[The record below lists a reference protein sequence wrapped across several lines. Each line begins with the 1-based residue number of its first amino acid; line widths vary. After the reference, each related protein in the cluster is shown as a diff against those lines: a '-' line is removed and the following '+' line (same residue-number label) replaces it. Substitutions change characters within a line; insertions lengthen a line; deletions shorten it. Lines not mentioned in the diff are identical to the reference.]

1 MLWRMSSRSVFCV
14 TGDENVKVHCRRHAR
29 TCVMR
34 APAPHGAV
42 CKVEPGRAQ
51 LAVFVSVADDAGV
64 LFPKSTKNV
73 SRTRG
78 TRKKR
83 WPAAG
88 NALSLDMRSHRA
100 ERERFFHVFEI
111 WRDQNGQFVVL
122 HGIVFF
128 SGGRDYI
135 IIPDWSPHPSGL
147 HCNPK
152 NGRPRGSDSGVPL
165 MLVGALSGLW

>member
-1 MLWRMSSRSVFCV
+1 MAYVFQKRVLSRV
-14 TGDENVKVHCRRHAR
+14 TGDANVKVHCRRHAR

-51 LAVFVSVADDAGV
+51 RAVFVSVADDAGV
-64 LFPKSTKNV
+64 LFPINEERVAHARHAKEKV
-73 SRTRG
+73 ARR
-78 TRKKR
+78 RQR
-83 WPAAG
+83 
-88 NALSLDMRSHRA
+88 ALMRLHRA

-135 IIPDWSPHPSGL
+135 IIPGIIFGGRDYIIIPDWSPHPSGL
-147 HCNPK
+147 HVIRK
-152 NGRPRGSDSGVPL
+152 MVGHAVRI
-165 MLVGALSGLW
+165 LVYH

>member
-1 MLWRMSSRSVFCV
+1 MQRGFLSGQCCGVCLPEACSVS
-14 TGDENVKVHCRRHAR
+14 GDENMKIHCRRHAR

-34 APAPHGAV
+34 APAPHGAA

-122 HGIVFF
+122 HGIMFF
-128 SGGRDYI
+128 SGGRDHI
-135 IIPDWSPHPSGL
+135 TIPDWSPHPSGL
-147 HCNPK
+147 HVIRK
-152 NGRPRGSDSGVPL
+152 MVGHAVRF
-165 MLVGALSGLW
+165 LVYH

>member
-1 MLWRMSSRSVFCV
+1 MANAVAYVFQKRALSRV

-51 LAVFVSVADDAGV
+51 RAVFVSVADDAGV
-64 LFPKSTKNV
+64 LFPINEERVAHARHAKEKV
-73 SRTRG
+73 ARR
-78 TRKKR
+78 RQR
-83 WPAAG
+83 
-88 NALSLDMRSHRA
+88 ALMRSHRA

-128 SGGRDYI
+128 SGGRDHI

-147 HCNPK
+147 HVIRK
-152 NGRPRGSDSGVPL
+152 MVGHAVRI
-165 MLVGALSGLW
+165 LVYH

>member
-1 MLWRMSSRSVFCV
+1 MAYVFQKRVLSRV
-14 TGDENVKVHCRRHAR
+14 TGDENVKRVHCRRHAR

-51 LAVFVSVADDAGV
+51 RAVFVSVADDAGV

-88 NALSLDMRSHRA
+88 NAL
-100 ERERFFHVFEI
+100 
-111 WRDQNGQFVVL
+111 
-122 HGIVFF
+122 
-128 SGGRDYI
+128 
-135 IIPDWSPHPSGL
+135 
-147 HCNPK
+147 
-152 NGRPRGSDSGVPL
+152 
-165 MLVGALSGLW
+165 

>member
-1 MLWRMSSRSVFCV
+1 
-14 TGDENVKVHCRRHAR
+14 
-29 TCVMR
+29 MR
-34 APAPHGAV
+34 APAPHGAA

-51 LAVFVSVADDAGV
+51 RAVFFSIADDAGV

-78 TRKKR
+78 MFAKEKVARR
-83 WPAAG
+83 RQR
-88 NALSLDMRSHRA
+88 ALMRSHRA

-122 HGIVFF
+122 HGIMFF

-135 IIPDWSPHPSGL
+135 IIPDWSPH
-147 HCNPK
+147 
-152 NGRPRGSDSGVPL
+152 RRDY
-165 MLVGALSGLW
+165 M

>member
-1 MLWRMSSRSVFCV
+1 MAYVFQKRALSRV
-14 TGDENVKVHCRRHAR
+14 TGDGNVKVHCRRHAR

-51 LAVFVSVADDAGV
+51 RAVFVSVADDAGV
-64 LFPKSTKNV
+64 LFPINEERVAHARYAKVKV
-73 SRTRG
+73 ARR
-78 TRKKR
+78 RQR
-83 WPAAG
+83 
-88 NALSLDMRSHRA
+88 ALMRLHRA

-111 WRDQNGQFVVL
+111 WRDQNGSIRGVAW
-122 HGIVFF
+122 
-128 SGGRDYI
+128 DYI
-135 IIPDWSPHPSGL
+135 RWASRLHHNPRLVTSPVGIT
-147 HCNPK
+147 CNPK